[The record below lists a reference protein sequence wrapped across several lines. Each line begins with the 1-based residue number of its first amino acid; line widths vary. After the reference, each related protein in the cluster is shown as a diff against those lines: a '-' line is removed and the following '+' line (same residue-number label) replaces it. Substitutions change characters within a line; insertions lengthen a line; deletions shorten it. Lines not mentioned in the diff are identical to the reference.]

1 MLRYEVIT
9 YSTGVRGG
17 FMQRIYGDC
26 VPKGLYYANY
36 GCYYTSVAPDAGQ
49 ELPKVQRIARVAR
62 TFTPGAPI
70 DSLELFAGRDIQVQD
85 VISAITQRGYHVGLY
100 GERGVGKTSLASVLA
115 EIFAQPDFPRFQ
127 SVLATCNTES
137 SFESIWR
144 DIFRSLGIAHEGE
157 HRLSPEDVRYEIGRL
172 ESPALIVIDELDRLE
187 DDASLTLLADTLK
200 AFSDHVVASTVVL
213 VGVADSI
220 GELIGEHESI
230 VRNLQQV
237 EVPRMSAQELGNL
250 LDNGCRRCELLL
262 ESGAREKI
270 VGLSEGL
277 PHYTHLLA
285 LNAGLRAIQDD
296 RQEITLAD
304 VDAAIPLAVARHT
317 IASDYLRAT
326 ASARS
331 DNLYRHVLLACA
343 LAHKNQLGYF
353 TAGAIRAPLRVIAG
367 RRLEIPAF
375 ARHLNGF
382 LTPERGAVLH
392 RQGEQRNYRYRFSD
406 PLMQPYVVLR
416 GLSDDLVT
424 SQQVFAFQGPMLSAG
439 GDGEKLF

>member
-1 MLRYEVIT
+1 M
-9 YSTGVRGG
+9 
-17 FMQRIYGDC
+17 
-26 VPKGLYYANY
+26 PKA
-36 GCYYTSVAPDAGQ
+36 
-49 ELPKVQRIARVAR
+49 QRIARVAR

-70 DSLELFAGRDIQVQD
+70 DSLALFAGRDIQVQD
-85 VISAITQRGYHVGLY
+85 VIAAITQRGYHVGLY

-137 SFESIWR
+137 NFESIWN
-144 DIFRSLGIAHEGE
+144 DIFRSLGISRESKHK
-157 HRLSPEDVRYEIGRL
+157 LSPEEVRYKISRL
-172 ESPALIVIDELDRLE
+172 EDQALIVIDELDRLE
-187 DDASLTLLADTLK
+187 DDLSLTLLADTLK
-200 AFSDHVVASTVVL
+200 AFSDHVVSSTVVL

-237 EVPRMSAQELGNL
+237 EVPRMSAQELRDL
-250 LDNGCRRCELLL
+250 LDNGCKRCELILQ
-262 ESGAREKI
+262 SAAREKI

-285 LNAGLRAIQDD
+285 LNAGMRVVQDD
-296 RQEITLAD
+296 RDEITLGD

-353 TAGAIRAPLRVIAG
+353 PAGAIRAPLEVIAG

-382 LTPERGAVLH
+382 LTPERGAVLQ
-392 RQGEQRNYRYRFSD
+392 RQGEPRNYRYRYSD

-416 GLSDDLVT
+416 GLAEDLVT
-424 SQQVFAFQGPMLSAG
+424 AQQVFALQGPMATTSG
-439 GDGEKLF
+439 RTPPSSPQRLF

>member
-1 MLRYEVIT
+1 MAADGRP
-9 YSTGVRGG
+9 G
-17 FMQRIYGDC
+17 
-26 VPKGLYYANY
+26 
-36 GCYYTSVAPDAGQ
+36 
-49 ELPKVQRIARVAR
+49 LPKAQRIARVAR

-70 DSLELFAGRDIQVQD
+70 DSLELFAGRDVQVQD
-85 VISAITQRGYHVGLY
+85 VIAAITQRGYHVGLY
-100 GERGVGKTSLASVLA
+100 GERGVGKTSLAGVLA
-115 EIFAQPDFPRFQ
+115 EIFAQPDLPRYQ

-137 SFESIWR
+137 SFESMWR
-144 DIFRSLGIAHEGE
+144 DIFRSLDITHDGAR
-157 HRLSPEDVRYEIGRL
+157 RLSPEDVRYQIGHL

-200 AFSDHVVASTVVL
+200 AFSDHAVASTVVL

-220 GELIGEHESI
+220 GDLIGEHESI

-237 EVPRMSAQELGNL
+237 EVPRMSAQELRNL
-250 LDNGCRRCELLL
+250 LDNGSRRCELILQPA
-262 ESGAREKI
+262 AREKI

-285 LNAGLRAIQDD
+285 LNAGLRVIQDD
-296 RQEITLAD
+296 RQEVTLAD

-353 TAGAIRAPLRVIAG
+353 TAGAIRAPLKVVAG
-367 RRLEIPAF
+367 RSLEIPAF

-382 LTPERGAVLH
+382 LTPERGAVLR
-392 RQGEQRNYRYRFSD
+392 RQGEPRNYRYRFSD

-416 GLSDDLVT
+416 GLSEDLVAT
-424 SQQVFAFQGPMLSAG
+424 QQVFALQGSTAFTG
-439 GDGEKLF
+439 GEGEPGESQQLF